1 MRRLV
6 SANRLLVGLPRKDH
20 ERILARCERLEL
32 SLGEILCEPGER
44 IRHAYFPTTSFISL
58 LVPVDDRP
66 NLEVELVGAEGMF
79 GVPVVL
85 GVGISTLQ
93 AVVQGSGAAL
103 RLGSAAFRRELERS
117 SALQRT
123 MNRYIYVLRAQLAR
137 TAACNSFHL
146 LEARL
151 ARWLLMSHDRAH
163 SNDFHIT
170 HEFLGRVLGVRRVGI
185 TNAAGVLQKRKLMSY
200 SRGDITILD
209 RKGLERASCACY
221 RAAQGTYEKIFGATA

>member
-1 MRRLV
+1 
-6 SANRLLVGLPRKDH
+6 
-20 ERILARCERLEL
+20 
-32 SLGEILCEPGER
+32 
-44 IRHAYFPTTSFISL
+44 

>member
-1 MRRLV
+1 MRRPV
-6 SANRLLVGLPRKDH
+6 SANRLLAGLPRKDH

-32 SLGEILCEPGER
+32 SVGEILCEPGER
-44 IRHAYFPTTSFISL
+44 IHHVYFPITSFISL

-85 GVGISTLQ
+85 EVDISTLQ

-103 RLGSAAFRRELERS
+103 RLGAASFRRELEQ
-117 SALQRT
+117 SAALRRT
-123 MNRYIYVLRAQLAR
+123 MNKYIYVLRAQLAR

-151 ARWLLMSHDRAH
+151 ARWLLMGHDRAH

-170 HEFLGRVLGVRRVGI
+170 HEFLGKMLGVRRVGI

-200 SRGDITILD
+200 SRGNITILD
-209 RKGLERASCACY
+209 RKGLERASCTCY
-221 RAAQGTYEKIFGATA
+221 RAAEDTYERIFGAAV

>member
-1 MRRLV
+1 MNRLV
-6 SANRLLVGLPRKDH
+6 SANRLLAGLPRKDH
-20 ERILARCERLEL
+20 QRMLARCERHEL
-32 SLGEILCEPGER
+32 SIGEILCESGER
-44 IRHAYFPTTSFISL
+44 MRHVYFPTTSFISL

-66 NLEVELVGAEGMF
+66 NLHVGLVGAEGMF
-79 GVPVVL
+79 GVPVALQVN
-85 GVGISTLQ
+85 ISTLQ
-93 AVVQGSGAAL
+93 AVVQGSGTAL
-103 RLGSAAFRRELERS
+103 RLRAGAFRRELEQ
-117 SALQRT
+117 SAALKRT
-123 MNRYIYVLRAQLAR
+123 MNRYIYVLQAQLAR

-170 HEFLGRVLGVRRVGI
+170 HEFLGRMLGVRRVGI

-200 SRGDITILD
+200 TRGDITILD

-221 RAAQGTYEKIFGATA
+221 RLAEDTYERILGATA